1 MLPESVKQTLR
12 QLRQHELTSDL
23 VTRSQLNI
31 TDKQGVTPVII
42 RKDEGVFFPSYVD
55 KLYWCFFIMDS
66 GMESYQALG
75 KKVFSS
81 ETASKIALVTEIRE
95 NAQALVA
102 HKKKCAIAEAETDLV
117 GCPFISLGTFEV
129 LCIVR
134 KLNVVVVSGKRA
146 VRFPYSDDDAFVIW
160 NKEKGYGIGKERLS
174 PGVLPDG
181 VVEVQDLDKP
191 LKALSS
197 YKKDDLVLIASRVGV
212 STCGL
217 GGKAKTKQALYQD
230 ILEVL

>member
-1 MLPESVKQTLR
+1 MLPESIKDTLKE
-12 QLRQHELTSDL
+12 LRQHELTSDL
-23 VTRSQLNI
+23 VTRSQLYI
-31 TDKQGVTPVII
+31 TEKQSVSPVVV
-42 RKDEGVFFPSYVD
+42 KKNEGVFFPAYVD

-66 GMESYQALG
+66 GMESYESLG

-95 NAQALVA
+95 KGKILVA

-117 GCPFISLGTFEV
+117 GCPFITLGTFEV
-129 LCIVR
+129 LCIIR
-134 KLNVVVVSGKRA
+134 RLNVVVVSGKRA

-160 NKEKGYGIGKERLS
+160 NKDKGYGIGKERLA
-174 PGVLPDG
+174 PGALPEG

-191 LKALSS
+191 LKAVSS

-212 STCGL
+212 SACGPC
-217 GGKAKTKQALYQD
+217 GKAKTKQDLYQD